1 MLNVIDTDYIILHE
15 VTLIEWCFISVIA
28 EVTNSEAYISTRST
42 STADN
47 HDGDATA
54 RSTSTEDP
62 SADDQDGGASASCSD
77 DRDIDDDSSR
87 SDDNACASD
96 SDNKMTKSESNFVE
110 EPEQPA
116 IQEESISIQSMSN
129 KYGKQHAC
137 LFCGKLMGKI
147 VRHLLGVH
155 RKKPEI
161 VRVLSLNKGSS
172 VRRNLLDNLRN
183 RGNFK
188 HNSDVLKNGKG
199 VIIPKYRPWTTI
211 SATSGEYTCKSLD
224 EYVHCQY
231 CKAMLIA
238 KALPLHSKTC
248 SGLKDA
254 KEQSGHV
261 EKTATKIRATKI
273 RASKKIRGM
282 SINCNVHCINC

>member
-1 MLNVIDTDYIILHE
+1 M
-15 VTLIEWCFISVIA
+15 IEWCFISVIA
-28 EVTNSEAYISTRST
+28 DVTFNGEAYISS
-42 STADN
+42 
-47 HDGDATA
+47 
-54 RSTSTEDP
+54 RSTSTEDSFADNHDGGSSAKGTLVEDS
-62 SADDQDGGASASCSD
+62 SADNQDGGASASCSY
-77 DRDIDDDSSR
+77 DRDIDDDSSGY
-87 SDDNACASD
+87 DVNTCTSD
-96 SDNKMTKSESNFVE
+96 SDNKMTKSESDLVE
-110 EPEQPA
+110 KSEQPE
-116 IQEESISIQSMSN
+116 IQEEGISIQSMSN

-161 VRVLSLNKGSS
+161 VRVLSLKKGSS

-238 KALPLHSKTC
+238 KAMPLHSKTC
-248 SGLKDA
+248 SGLKDT

-261 EKTATKIRATKI
+261 EKTATKIRATNICATKI
-273 RASKKIRGM
+273 RASKKTRGM
-282 SINCNVHCINC
+282 SINIVMYIVLIVIT